1 MDISTQARA
10 GLGEAGQIFSPLAP
24 SRTVPRAEE
33 AASFA
38 KYPDESKVERQLNK
52 QEFGLAISRVQEFA
66 QSLQRDLIFS
76 VDDASGRI
84 IVEVKDSATGEII
97 RQIPSED
104 ALRMLDHL
112 EQARSLLFHA
122 TA

>member
-1 MDISTQARA
+1 MDISTQVRA
-10 GLGEAGQIFSPLAP
+10 GLGEVGLLSSPLAP
-24 SRTVPRAEE
+24 SRTVPPVEE

-38 KYPDESKVERQLNK
+38 GHPDEPKVERKLTK
-52 QEFGLAISRVQEFA
+52 QDFGLAISRVQEFA
-66 QSLQRDLIFS
+66 QSLQRDLSFS

-84 IVEVKDSATGEII
+84 IVEVKDSASGEII
-97 RQIPSED
+97 RQIPSEE

>member
-1 MDISTQARA
+1 MDISTQVRA
-10 GLGEAGQIFSPLAP
+10 GLGEVGLLSSPLAP
-24 SRTVPRAEE
+24 SRTVPPVEE
-33 AASFA
+33 ATSFA
-38 KYPDESKVERQLNK
+38 GYPDEPKVERQLTK
-52 QEFGLAISRVQEFA
+52 QDFGLAISRVQEFA
-66 QSLQRDLIFS
+66 QSLQRDLSFS

-84 IVEVKDSATGEII
+84 IVEVKDSASGEII
-97 RQIPSED
+97 RQIPSEE